1 MREWHLVLEALVARK
16 AGDARMLSLHPV
28 DWGRHR
34 VPEGPLMDSTVLRLV
49 AGQMPKGGEPSWW
62 REWCELLVATDSSR
76 IVSGSTSVLSF
87 VR

>member
-1 MREWHLVLEALVARK
+1 MREWHLVLEALVARN
-16 AGDARMLSLHPV
+16 AGQARMLSLHPS

-34 VPEGPLMDSTVLRLV
+34 VPERPLMDSTVLLLV

-62 REWCELLVATDSSR
+62 WDWCEFLVATASARS
-76 IVSGSTSVLSF
+76 VSGSTSVLYF